1 MVIYT
6 NLKNENYIISKNLVF
21 YMCGIFMLLNNPSN
35 MNKSSSLVYKSFMK
49 GKGRGPEHS
58 VLTEFLMSV
67 PIGFHRLA
75 INGLN
80 DGANPPLIVN
90 GVQLICNGEIY
101 NYKELYESLQIK
113 PSTDSDCEVIIHLY
127 LKFGIE
133 KALQML
139 DGVFAFALQ
148 DGNNLDFPIY
158 LARDPY
164 GVRPLYEFQ
173 IHPVNLNDKS
183 IMYGFASEMKSLID
197 IMTYQRNYTNHN
209 IVQFEPGT
217 YSEFIFPQKVCSPC
231 KKTISNK
238 RYTMLPFV
246 NQMKHSEEHISQL
259 IRTTLLNAVEKR
271 VKTTERPIA
280 CLLSGG
286 LDSSLITALV
296 AKFYDSEK
304 NGKLKTF
311 SIGLPGS
318 EDLKYAQE
326 VADYIGTDH
335 TNIVVQEEDFLAAIP
350 KVIYAVESYDTT
362 TIRAS
367 TGNYLISKYISENCD
382 AKVIFNGDGADEV
395 MGGYLYFH
403 KSPNE
408 FEFDFECRR
417 LVSQIHYFDVQR
429 SDRSISS
436 HGLEPRTPFLDRAFV
451 QMYLSLP
458 TNKRCFNLPENKGQ
472 CEKYLIRKA
481 FDHVFDGDKQPV
493 LPHSVLWRRKEAFSD
508 GVSSK
513 KRGWYEI
520 IQEHVEQFGKDY
532 NDFKLLA
539 LPDEK
544 KPITKEQLYYYKI
557 FQQHFPNCDRVF
569 PYYWMPKFVEATDSS
584 ARTLEL
590 YNEDNE

>member
-1 MVIYT
+1 
-6 NLKNENYIISKNLVF
+6 
-21 YMCGIFMLLNNPSN
+21 MLLNNPRHMSKDSAIVEN
-35 MNKSSSLVYKSFMK
+35 SFMK
-49 GKGRGPEHS
+49 GQKRGPEHS
-58 VLTEFLMSV
+58 ILTEFRMSV

-80 DGANPPLIVN
+80 TAANPPLIVN
-90 GVQLICNGEIY
+90 GVHLICNGEIY
-101 NYKELYESLQIK
+101 NYKELYASLDIT
-113 PSTDSDCEVIIHLY
+113 PETESDCEVIIHMY
-127 LKFGIE
+127 LKFGME
-133 KALQML
+133 ETLKML

-148 DGNNLDFPIY
+148 DTNIIEYPIF

-164 GVRPLYEFQ
+164 GIRPLYEMNNPSYNSDNSNIF
-173 IHPVNLNDKS
+173 
-183 IMYGFASEMKSLID
+183 YGFASEMKSLIE
-197 IMTYQRNYTNHN
+197 IMDYQYNQRT
-209 IVQFEPGT
+209 IKQFEPGT
-217 YSEFIFPQKVCSPC
+217 FTKFVYPQKVCAAWQ
-231 KKTISNK
+231 KTITNK
-238 RYTMLPFV
+238 RYTMLPFI
-246 NQMKHSEEHISQL
+246 NQMPQTDETISQAIRDTL
-259 IRTTLLNAVEKR
+259 ISAVEKR
-271 VKTTERPIA
+271 VRNTERPIA

-296 AKFYDSEK
+296 SKFYNHEK

-326 VADYIGTDH
+326 VADYLDTDH
-335 TNIVVQEEDFLAAIP
+335 TNITVSEEDFLKAIP
-350 KVIYAVESYDTT
+350 NVIYTIESFDTT
-362 TIRAS
+362 TVRAS
-367 TGNYLISKYISENCD
+367 VGNYLVSKYISENCD

-408 FEFDFECRR
+408 HAFDKECRR
-417 LVSQIHYFDVQR
+417 LLNQIHMFDVQR

-436 HGLEPRTPFLDRAFV
+436 NGLEPRTPFLDRAFV

-481 FDHVFDGDKQPV
+481 FDYVFDGDTKPV
-493 LPHSVLWRRKEAFSD
+493 LPSSVLWRRKEAFSD

-520 IQEHVEQFGKDY
+520 IQEHVKDTSIDKNNFTMHTMGDDKMPTTPEQ
-532 NDFKLLA
+532 
-539 LPDEK
+539 
-544 KPITKEQLYYYKI
+544 IYYYNI
-557 FQQHFPNCDRVF
+557 FEKYFPRCHEVL

-584 ARTLEL
+584 ARTLKI
-590 YNEDNE
+590 YNET